1 MTGNEFK
8 RVFEAAQAGVGTM
21 DDAGA
26 LDGLALHKNR
36 VACTLA
42 GCAAFVRYQ
51 AAYIFGDG
59 WDTAELSNLLHCFK
73 RVTLL
78 D

>member
-1 MTGNEFK
+1 MNSKEFQK
-8 RVFEAAQAGVGTM
+8 VFKAAAAGLGTL
-21 DDAGA
+21 DEAGA
-26 LDGLALHKNR
+26 LDGLALHKDR
-36 VACTLA
+36 VACTVA

-59 WDTAELSNLLHCFK
+59 WDTEELSNLQLCFK

-78 D
+78 